1 VIRIEQEQMMLRLRV
16 LVVTTLAVAVL
27 VILASGP
34 RTAAAQP
41 RKLKVHISV
50 DMEGIAGTVTGEQ
63 LGPTG
68 FEYARF
74 REFMTREALAAVDAA
89 KAAGAT
95 EIVVADS
102 HGNGQNLLI
111 DQFPPDVRI
120 IRSWPRRL
128 GMVAGVD
135 EAVDAAIF
143 IGYHAGTNNATGV
156 RAHTFSS
163 ANLTRVAVNGTNV
176 TEGSWNAAIAG
187 QFNVPVV
194 MMSGDD
200 AAIAEVRKAVGAL
213 EAAETKRTLGFH
225 AASTLTPQASVTLI
239 GQRVRTALG
248 RLHEFKPYKVPSPVV
263 VDVTFK
269 HYLPAEVLAYL
280 PIFERT
286 DSHSIRFRAKDMVEA
301 SMIMN
306 FIGEYRPDIQP

>member
-1 VIRIEQEQMMLRLRV
+1 MRSVRIPAAL
-16 LVVTTLAVAVL
+16 VAVL
-27 VILASGP
+27 LTG
-34 RTAAAQP
+34 AAIAAQTQP

-50 DMEGIAGTVTGEQ
+50 DMEGIAGVVTGEQ

-74 REFMTREALAAVDAA
+74 REFMTREALAAVTAA

-95 EIVVADS
+95 EIIVADS

-111 DQFPPDVRI
+111 EQFPADVRI

-128 GMVAGVD
+128 GMMAGID
-135 EAVDAAIF
+135 EQVDAAIF
-143 IGYHAGTNNATGV
+143 IGYHAGTNNTAGV

-163 ANLTRVAVNGTNV
+163 ANLTKVALNGVNV

-187 QFNVPVV
+187 HYNVPVV

-200 AAIAEVRKAVGAL
+200 AAIAEVRKAVGNI
-213 EAAETKRTLGFH
+213 EAAETKRNLGFH
-225 AASTLTPQASVTLI
+225 SANTITPQASVELI
-239 GQRVRTALG
+239 GARVRAGLG
-248 RLHEFKPYKVPSPVV
+248 RLAELKALKVSGPVV
-263 VDVTFK
+263 VDVAFK
-269 HYLPAEVLAYL
+269 NYLPAEILAYL
-280 PIFERT
+280 PLFERT
-286 DSHSIRFRAKDMVEA
+286 DSHSIRFRAKDMAEA

-306 FIGEYRPDIQP
+306 FIGEYRPDITP

>member
-1 VIRIEQEQMMLRLRV
+1 MRSVRIPAAL
-16 LVVTTLAVAVL
+16 VAVL
-27 VILASGP
+27 LTG
-34 RTAAAQP
+34 AAIAAQTQP

-50 DMEGIAGTVTGEQ
+50 DMEGIAGVVTGEQ

-74 REFMTREALAAVDAA
+74 REFMTREALAAVTAA

-95 EIVVADS
+95 EIIVADS

-111 DQFPPDVRI
+111 EQFPADVRI

-128 GMVAGVD
+128 GMMAGID
-135 EAVDAAIF
+135 EQVDAAIF
-143 IGYHAGTNNATGV
+143 IGYHAGTNNTAGV

-163 ANLTRVAVNGTNV
+163 ANLTKVALNGVNV

-187 QFNVPVV
+187 HYNVPVV

-200 AAIAEVRKAVGAL
+200 AAIAEVRKAVGNI
-213 EAAETKRTLGFH
+213 EAAETKRNLGFH
-225 AASTLTPQASVTLI
+225 SANTITPQASVELI
-239 GQRVRTALG
+239 GPRVRAGLSRLAELKAL
-248 RLHEFKPYKVPSPVV
+248 KVSGPVV

-269 HYLPAEVLAYL
+269 NYLPAEILAYL
-280 PIFERT
+280 PLFERT
-286 DSHSIRFRAKDMVEA
+286 DSHSIRFRAKDMAEA

-306 FIGEYRPDIQP
+306 FIGEYRPDITP

>member
-1 VIRIEQEQMMLRLRV
+1 MLRTRLV
-16 LVVTTLAVAVL
+16 LILVVLL
-27 VILASGP
+27 
-34 RTAAAQP
+34 AAAAAGQTP
-41 RKLKVHISV
+41 ARRLKVHISV
-50 DMEGIAGTVTGEQ
+50 DMEGIAGVVTGEQ

-68 FEYARF
+68 FEYGRF
-74 REFMTREALAAVDAA
+74 REFMTHEALAAVRAA

-111 DQFPPDVRI
+111 EQFPSDVRI

-128 GMVAGVD
+128 GMVAGID
-135 EAVDAAIF
+135 DGVDAAIF
-143 IGYHAGTNNATGV
+143 IGYHAGTSNPAGV

-163 ANLTRVAVNGTNV
+163 ANLTRVALNGENV

-187 QFNVPVV
+187 HFNVPVI

-200 AAIAEVRKAVGAL
+200 AAIAEVQKAVGMI
-213 EAAETKRTLGFH
+213 EAAETKRSLGFH
-225 AASTLTPQASVTLI
+225 SASTLTPGASVGLI
-239 GQRVRTALG
+239 GTRVSAALARIG
-248 RLHEFKPYKVPSPVV
+248 DFKPYKITTPVV

-269 HYLPAEVLAYL
+269 HYMPAEVLAYL
-280 PIFERT
+280 PIFQRT
-286 DSHSIRFRAKDMVEA
+286 DSHSIRFRARDMAEA

-306 FIGEYRPDIQP
+306 FIGEYRPDITP

>member
-1 VIRIEQEQMMLRLRV
+1 MV
-16 LVVTTLAVAVL
+16 LL
-27 VILASGP
+27 
-34 RTAAAQP
+34 AAAGTAQEQP

-50 DMEGIAGTVTGEQ
+50 DMEGIAGVVTGEQ

-68 FEYARF
+68 FEYGQF
-74 REFMTREALAAVDAA
+74 REFMTREAVAAVEAA
-89 KAAGAT
+89 RAAGAT
-95 EIVVADS
+95 EILVADS

-111 DQFPPDVRI
+111 EQFPPDVRV

-128 GMVAGVD
+128 GMMAGVD
-135 EAVDAAIF
+135 QEVDAAIF
-143 IGYHAGTNNATGV
+143 IGYHAGTNNPSGV

-163 ANLTRVAVNGTNV
+163 ANLTRVALNGVNV

-200 AAIAEVRKAVGAL
+200 AAIAEVRKAIGNI
-213 EAAETKRTLGFH
+213 EAAETKRSLGFH
-225 AASTLTPQASVTLI
+225 SASTLTPAAATGLI
-239 GQRVRTALG
+239 RERIRAALARTQD
-248 RLHEFKPYKVPSPVV
+248 FKPHRIAGPIV

-269 HYLPAEVLAYL
+269 HYMPAEVLAYL
-280 PIFERT
+280 PLFERT
-286 DSHSIRFRAKDMVEA
+286 DSHSVRFRARDMAEA

-306 FIGEYRPDIQP
+306 FIGEYRPDITP